1 MSDGEIRAKKML
13 RLIVRVRARDEH
25 EGKPVSDLL
34 LSLYKASGISGATV
48 VQGVRGYGKHG
59 VSRADVLGLS
69 VNLPLLIETVGEEEK
84 VLGMLPRVKEIVGQ
98 NGLTTVEPVSV
109 V

>member
-1 MSDGEIRAKKML
+1 ML

-25 EGKPVSDLL
+25 DGRPIADQLL
-34 LSLYKASGISGATV
+34 ALYRSSGISGATV

-69 VNLPLLIETVGEEEK
+69 VNLPLLIETVADEEK
-84 VLGMLPRVKEIVGQ
+84 IRGILSRVKEIVGA
-98 NGLTTVEPVSV
+98 NGLTTVERVFVP
-109 V
+109 